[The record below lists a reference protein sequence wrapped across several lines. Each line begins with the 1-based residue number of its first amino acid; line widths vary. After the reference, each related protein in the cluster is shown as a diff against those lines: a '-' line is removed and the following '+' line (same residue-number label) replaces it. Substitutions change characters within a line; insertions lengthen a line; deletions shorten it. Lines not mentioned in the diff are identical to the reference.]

1 MILFIR
7 KLIQLDIY
15 NVLCYHLIILT
26 FNNYNRKIS
35 IMVIKSKEYEEQERK
50 LAMEKYL
57 AEGGKITKLGS
68 DERSEEADFNP
79 WKRRKPKSKD

>member
-1 MILFIR
+1 
-7 KLIQLDIY
+7 
-15 NVLCYHLIILT
+15 
-26 FNNYNRKIS
+26 
-35 IMVIKSKEYEEQERK
+35 MVIKSKEYEEQERK

-79 WKRRKPKSKD
+79 WKRRKPKSKYED

>member
-1 MILFIR
+1 
-7 KLIQLDIY
+7 
-15 NVLCYHLIILT
+15 
-26 FNNYNRKIS
+26 
-35 IMVIKSKEYEEQERK
+35 MVIKSKEYEEQE